1 MSNFVHGN
9 TRAGR
14 PLAAESSHKAL
25 VDHSS
30 KGASTAA
37 FSIGSEL
44 LHAGWFHQLDSTV
57 RYRAQGVRPT
67 DHWHVQARERQVCR
81 ESRVPRFF
89 SCMVSYEPTPHKSVD
104 YRP

>member
-1 MSNFVHGN
+1 MPWLRYVTLFVHGN

-44 LHAGWFHQLDSTV
+44 LHGAGSIKLDSTV

-67 DHWHVQARERQVCR
+67 DHWHVQYANAEVVANQV
-81 ESRVPRFF
+81 SL
-89 SCMVSYEPTPHKSVD
+89 VS
-104 YRP
+104 